1 MSWKERMAER
11 LFGGL
16 IEARV
21 QEAVKVVDDAWW
33 RLVNAPA
40 APAEP
45 SWLQRQEDLEAALK
59 AWRDHP
65 LARRIVSLTTD
76 YVLGD
81 GLSISS
87 TIPEVDEWA
96 RRFWTHPQN
105 RLDSRLYSWVDELT
119 RAGELFIVLSRNPAD
134 GMSYVR
140 LVPACRIDQI
150 DTDPDDLERE
160 RRYHE
165 VTSSQLLEGGRWWP
179 AAETADPHA
188 PQVIFHA
195 VINRPPGAVRGEG
208 DLTPILPWLGHYA
221 AWLEDR
227 VRVNRLKSSF
237 VWQVTLRGATPA
249 VIAQKR
255 AEYSRPPSPGSVI
268 ISNEGERWE
277 AVQPHIDAQDAQADG
292 KAMRLLVAA
301 GAGVPLHFLSEGES
315 ATRATAAEMG
325 DLTFRHY
332 RRRQMEVCRIVEQLV
347 EVAYQRAVAIGKARF
362 YERLEL
368 TVSAPEIVRD
378 DNETLSRATRQMVEA
393 LARMRELGWV
403 DTRRAIR
410 LAFKAAGE
418 LISEEDIDVLVQTAS
433 TVVASGT

>member
-1 MSWKERMAER
+1 MNWKEKMADR

-33 RLVNAPA
+33 RLVNAPPA
-40 APAEP
+40 ATEL

-59 AWRDHP
+59 AWREHP

-81 GLSISS
+81 GLSVSS

-150 DTDPDDLERE
+150 ETDPDDLERE

-165 VTSSQLLEGGRWWP
+165 MGSSRFLEEGRWWS
-179 AAETADPHA
+179 AAETADFQA
-188 PQVIFHA
+188 PQVMFHA
-195 VINRPPGAVRGEG
+195 VINRPPGALRGEG

-237 VWQVTLRGATPA
+237 VWQVTLRGAVPA

-325 DLTFRHY
+325 DPTFRHY
-332 RRRQMEVCRIVEQLV
+332 RRRQMEVCRMVERLV
-347 EVAYQRAVAIGKARF
+347 ELAYQRAVAIGKARF

-368 TVSAPEIVRD
+368 RVSAPEIVRD
-378 DNETLSRATRQMVEA
+378 DNESLSRSARQMVEA

-403 DTRRAIR
+403 DARRAIR

-418 LISEEDIDVLVQTAS
+418 LISEEDINALVQTVSNA
-433 TVVASGT
+433 VASDA

>member
-1 MSWKERMAER
+1 MNWKEKMADR

-21 QEAVKVVDDAWW
+21 QEAVRVVDDAWW
-33 RLVNAPA
+33 RLVNAPPA
-40 APAEP
+40 AAEL

-59 AWRDHP
+59 AWREHP

-87 TIPEVDEWA
+87 TVPEVDEWA

-150 DTDPDDLERE
+150 ETDPDDLERE

-165 VTSSQLLEGGRWWP
+165 MASSRFLEEGRWWP
-179 AAETADPHA
+179 AAETADFQA
-188 PQVIFHA
+188 PQVMFHA
-195 VINRPPGAVRGEG
+195 VINRPPGALRGEG

-237 VWQVTLRGATPA
+237 VWQVTLRGAAPA

-325 DLTFRHY
+325 DPTFRHY
-332 RRRQMEVCRIVEQLV
+332 RRRQMEVCRIVERLV
-347 EVAYQRAVAIGKARF
+347 EIAYQRAVAIGKAHF

-378 DNETLSRATRQMVEA
+378 DNESLSRSARQMVEA

-403 DTRRAIR
+403 DARRAIR

-418 LISEEDIDVLVQTAS
+418 LISEEDIDALVQTAS
-433 TVVASGT
+433 NAVASDA